1 MSGVGLPGAIGADPP
16 DFDDPF
22 AILEACHERIER
34 MLRTLERLP
43 AHVAAHGVDDEAR
56 RAVGRVR
63 RYFEEAGPDH
73 HADEEVDLFP
83 AARAAALRD
92 GDEPLLDAIARL
104 EAEHVEM
111 DACWRALRAHLDA
124 LCAGAVD
131 GAGEVDEALV
141 GRFAALY
148 RDHIA
153 REEGV
158 VYAGARARLDP
169 ASRPA
174 LALAMVERRRVD

>member
-1 MSGVGLPGAIGADPP
+1 VSGVGLPGAIGADPP

-43 AHVAAHGVDDEAR
+43 GHVAAYGVDDEAR

-111 DACWRALRAHLDA
+111 GTCWRTLREHLDA
-124 LCAGAVD
+124 LCA

-174 LALAMVERRRVD
+174 LARAMVDRRRVD